1 MTDEIFNIRNRPNR
15 NIMIYRDISPFFFQR
30 KIQNAYPRH
39 VCVVLLLNTS
49 LLQILSSIVHVI
61 Q

>member
-1 MTDEIFNIRNRPNR
+1 
-15 NIMIYRDISPFFFQR
+15 MIYRDISPFFFFFQR